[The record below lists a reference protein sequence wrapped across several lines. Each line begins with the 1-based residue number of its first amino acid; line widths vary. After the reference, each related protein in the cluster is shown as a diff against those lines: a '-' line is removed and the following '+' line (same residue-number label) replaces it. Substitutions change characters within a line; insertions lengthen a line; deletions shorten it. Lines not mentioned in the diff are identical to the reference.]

1 MLVDAAAAS
10 DAVAALAS
18 DSTLR
23 TAYDFQGS
31 YWSLYATLGL
41 YVMSFPGARPRANRP
56 PRRAGPESRRDSPA
70 AAAGSPPRRRRD
82 GPATPPRW
90 LRDGPAT
97 PPRRRRDAAA
107 QVVQMGPLP
116 RKRQDV
122 PAARLQAQ
130 APFSDERL

>member
-41 YVMSFPGARPRANRP
+41 YVMSFPGARPHASEHAPRATHTS
-56 PRRAGPESRRDSPA
+56 G
-70 AAAGSPPRRRRD
+70 
-82 GPATPPRW
+82 
-90 LRDGPAT
+90 
-97 PPRRRRDAAA
+97 
-107 QVVQMGPLP
+107 
-116 RKRQDV
+116 
-122 PAARLQAQ
+122 
-130 APFSDERL
+130 